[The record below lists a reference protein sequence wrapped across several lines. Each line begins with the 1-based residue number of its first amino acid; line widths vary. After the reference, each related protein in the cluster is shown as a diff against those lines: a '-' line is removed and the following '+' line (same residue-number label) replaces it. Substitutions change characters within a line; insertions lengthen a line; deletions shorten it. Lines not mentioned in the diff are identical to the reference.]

1 MGVIQRAIEAHKHG
15 RLLSGASRNIRAAT
29 VDNIRAATIDRE
41 PIQRFRLA
49 LPKVSGRD
57 FPAIVT
63 SGDFSNCE
71 GRALKVALEAAIDGR
86 SKLPAAI
93 GAIRGMSGLKYRI
106 LINTLIEMLDRPRYL
121 EIGSWLGSTAAAAI
135 YGNNVQAVCIDNWS
149 EFSGT
154 KEQFLATIEKT
165 KSNGSEF
172 HLIERD
178 FREVDYRAL
187 GKFNVYLFDGPHS
200 EVDHMDGILVVQP
213 CLADRFVL
221 IVDDWNWRRV
231 RSGTMRGLL
240 AVKYQVESSIQVRTT
255 NDDVHPSL
263 ACEASDWHNG
273 YFIAVVRKGEVIKH
287 GPH

>member
-1 MGVIQRAIEAHKHG
+1 MDLIQRAIEAHKH
-15 RLLSGASRNIRAAT
+15 LLSGATRHITRHITRYIRK
-29 VDNIRAATIDRE
+29 TIH
-41 PIQRFRLA
+41 RF
-49 LPKVSGRD
+49 SGCD

-63 SGDFSNCE
+63 SGDFSNSE
-71 GRALKVALEAAIDGR
+71 GHALKAALKAAIDDH
-86 SKLPAAI
+86 SKLPQ
-93 GAIRGMSGLKYRI
+93 AIRAIPGMSGQKYRT
-106 LINTLIEMLDRPRYL
+106 LINTLIETLDRPRYL

-135 YGNNVQAVCIDNWS
+135 YCNNVQALCIDDWS

-154 KEQFLATIEKT
+154 KQQFLANIEKA

-200 EVDHMDGILVVQP
+200 EVDHKDGILVVQP

-231 RSGTMRGLL
+231 RYGTMRGLL
-240 AVKYQVESSIQVRTT
+240 AAKCQVQSSIQVRTT
-255 NDDVHPSL
+255 NDDAQPSL
-263 ACEASDWHNG
+263 AFEASDWHNG
-273 YFIAVVRKGEVIKH
+273 YFIAVVCKGGVTKH
-287 GPH
+287 VRH